1 MFRIIVCTVVL
12 MVGFIGMNGLANM
25 KKRPSELS
33 FSEPSLWVEAV
44 SSTAENVTVSIKGF
58 GEVKTLNVVSIT
70 PEVSGTVIDI
80 HPKLEAGE
88 VISKGDMIFK
98 IDPRNYQASLQE
110 AAATVRQLEDGIL
123 MLKRQLEI
131 DKERLLSL
139 QRNRDIAGQQHERVR
154 KLFDEDRVGTLSGV
168 DQAEQ
173 SFFSVSDQATQMA
186 RTVELYPI
194 QIRESESSLESAR
207 ARLSTAGLNLERCE
221 VRAPFTGR
229 VKSVSLEK
237 GQYVSPG
244 KEVVTLADDSVLE
257 IEVSLDSRDA
267 EKWLRFNGKAASGTN
282 AWFDGLEK
290 VDCNVRWTEA
300 ASDIFWKGTL
310 NTACKLCAKQGLCQ
324 YPPIDA
330 ERPMIQKIKIRRT
343 MMTLYLTGD
352 MSEYNP
358 FDGKVC

>member
-1 MFRIIVCTVVL
+1 
-12 MVGFIGMNGLANM
+12 
-25 KKRPSELS
+25 
-33 FSEPSLWVEAV
+33 
-44 SSTAENVTVSIKGF
+44 
-58 GEVKTLNVVSIT
+58 
-70 PEVSGTVIDI
+70 
-80 HPKLEAGE
+80 
-88 VISKGDMIFK
+88 
-98 IDPRNYQASLQE
+98 
-110 AAATVRQLEDGIL
+110 
-123 MLKRQLEI
+123 
-131 DKERLLSL
+131 
-139 QRNRDIAGQQHERVR
+139 
-154 KLFDEDRVGTLSGV
+154 
-168 DQAEQ
+168 
-173 SFFSVSDQATQMA
+173 MA

-207 ARLSTAGLNLERCE
+207 ARLSTARLNLERCE

-310 NTACKLCAKQGLCQ
+310 NRVVSFDAKTRTLTVA
-324 YPPIDA
+324 IRIHAEDA
-330 ERPMIQKIKIRRT
+330 FSANGK
-343 MMTLYLTGD
+343 GVAAGG
-352 MSEYNP
+352 
-358 FDGKVC
+358 GKVRLGEIPGKNKTEGF